1 MTCRRLLGISV
12 EREIERLLLLLDNCE
27 TNLFDFYSSQII
39 GVIVQVSCGYDPGL
53 TSKPSFVTLKSH
65 YDLTVIVFF
74 YPYES

>member
-27 TNLFDFYSSQII
+27 TNLIDFYSSQII

-53 TSKPSFVTLKSH
+53 TSKPSYVTLMGH

-74 YPYES
+74 YPYGS